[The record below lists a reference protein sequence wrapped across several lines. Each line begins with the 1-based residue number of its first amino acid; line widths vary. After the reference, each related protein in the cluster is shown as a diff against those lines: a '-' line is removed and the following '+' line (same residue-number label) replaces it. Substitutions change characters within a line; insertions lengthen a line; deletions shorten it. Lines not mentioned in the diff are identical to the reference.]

1 MVNKAAL
8 AVIFPSESYC
18 QKLPHDTSMY
28 TAELT
33 AIRAALQYIRKYYL
47 YRLSLSLLYN
57 PLNPKE
63 YTDQ

>member
-1 MVNKAAL
+1 
-8 AVIFPSESYC
+8 
-18 QKLPHDTSMY
+18 MY